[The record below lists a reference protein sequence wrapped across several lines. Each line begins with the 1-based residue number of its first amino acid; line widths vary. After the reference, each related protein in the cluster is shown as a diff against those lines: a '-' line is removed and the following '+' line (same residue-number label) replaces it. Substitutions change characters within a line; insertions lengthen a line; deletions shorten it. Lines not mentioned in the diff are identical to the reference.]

1 MRITKHDSIFQNTL
15 YEIEKHSFVNC
26 RFSIKMFSFY
36 IQSRLW
42 KLLIILVF
50 FSCARGLNLSAT
62 LLRYICLMTTIDWNL
77 INFTGKLIFGGG
89 GRGRAVLKNFKLI
102 FYVPHYVIL
111 LLLLYLVNMYLLIP
125 SLIDFS
131 HKIFKY

>member
-1 MRITKHDSIFQNTL
+1 MKKVAVNVMNLVIAQNPKKIPNYL
-15 YEIEKHSFVNC
+15 GI
-26 RFSIKMFSFY
+26 
-36 IQSRLW
+36 
-42 KLLIILVF
+42 
-50 FSCARGLNLSAT
+50 FSCARGLNLSPT
-62 LLRYICLMTTIDWNL
+62 LLKYICLMTTIDWNL